1 MVTIH
6 PTAIVSP
13 KARLGEN
20 VTVSPMAVIHDD
32 VEIGDD
38 TFIGPRTVIYNYARI
53 GSRVRIYH
61 SASISHVCQDLK
73 FKGEISY
80 CYIGDDS
87 IIHEYVTIHRGT
99 AATGK
104 TVIGK
109 KAYLMAY
116 THIAHD
122 CVLEDNI
129 TIANCTHTGG
139 HVLIQHN
146 AVIGGLV
153 KIHQFCRIGKYCMI
167 QGLKK
172 VTKDVPPFILA
183 GGHELNYSGLN
194 SIGLKRNGFTSD
206 QIIKL
211 KGIYNY
217 LFLSGLNVSQAKEKI
232 LLEFSKED
240 FTRDIIDFIDSSQ
253 RGIISC

>member
-1 MVTIH
+1 MVNIH
-6 PTAIVSP
+6 PTAIVSS
-13 KARLGEN
+13 KAKLGVN
-20 VTVSPMAVIHDD
+20 VTISPMAIIHDD

-38 TFIGPRTVIYNYARI
+38 SFIGPRSVIYDYARI

-61 SASISHVCQDLK
+61 SASISHICQDLK

-87 IIHEYVTIHRGT
+87 IIHEYVTVHRGT

-104 TVIGK
+104 TVVGK

-122 CVLEDNI
+122 CIIEDNV

-139 HVLIQHN
+139 HVLIQRN

-153 KIHQFCRIGKYCMI
+153 KIHQFCRIGKFCMI

-172 VTKDVPPFILA
+172 VVKDVPPFILA

-194 SIGLKRNGFTSD
+194 SVGLKRNGFTSE
-206 QIIKL
+206 QLIKL
-211 KGIYNY
+211 KGIYHY

-232 LLEFSKED
+232 QTEYGNEDDAKE
-240 FTRDIIDFIDSSQ
+240 IIDFINSSQ
-253 RGIISC
+253 RGIIS

>member
-1 MVTIH
+1 MVNIH

-13 KARLGEN
+13 KAKLGEN
-20 VTVSPMAVIHDD
+20 VTVSPFVIIHDD

-38 TFIGPRTVIYNYARI
+38 TFIGARSVIYDYARI

-61 SASISHVCQDLK
+61 SASISHICQDLK
-73 FKGEISY
+73 FNGETSY

-87 IIHEYVTIHRGT
+87 ILHEYVTVHRGT

-104 TVIGK
+104 TIIGK

-129 TIANCTHTGG
+129 TIANCSHLGG
-139 HVLIQHN
+139 HVTIQRN

-153 KIHQFCRIGKYCMI
+153 KIHQFCRIGKFCMV
-167 QGLKK
+167 QGSRK
-172 VTKDVPPFILA
+172 VVKDIPPFILV
-183 GGHELNYSGLN
+183 GGYELSYGGLN
-194 SIGLKRNGFTSD
+194 SIGLRRNGFSPE
-206 QIIKL
+206 QLIKL
-211 KGIYNY
+211 KDIYHF
-217 LFLSGLNVSQAKEKI
+217 LFNSNLNVSQAKEKI
-232 LLEFSKED
+232 LAQYSDED
-240 FTRDIIDFIDSSQ
+240 FAKEIIEFINSSK
-253 RGIISC
+253 RGIIG